1 MRAASGAA
9 SWGRRRVVE
18 SILFYAG
25 LGAILVPFLF
35 PPVWMVLASLKT
47 QAQNIAV
54 PPVWFFRPTL
64 ANYRAV
70 FANNP
75 FAEYFLN
82 SLVVGVGSTGLG
94 LLVGLPAA
102 YSIAK
107 YRQEGLALGILVIR
121 MVPGM
126 AYLIPWYIVFSRLEL
141 IGTHLALILTHL
153 TITLPFTIWLMIG
166 FFEDLPAEV
175 TDAALIDGCSEIGT
189 FFRIAVPL
197 TLPGAAVAAI
207 FAFTY
212 SWNNFL
218 LSLIIGGLRTR
229 TLPVAVYNFMSYGF
243 VEWGGIMAGATV
255 VTLPV
260 LLLILVIQKQIAGG
274 LTLGA
279 VKG

>member
-1 MRAASGAA
+1 VRAASGAA
-9 SWGRRRVVE
+9 DRGPRRGLER
-18 SILFYAG
+18 SLFFAG
-25 LGAILVPFLF
+25 LGLILVPFLF

-47 QAQNIAV
+47 QVQNIAV
-54 PPVWFFRPTL
+54 PPVWLFRPTL

-82 SLVVGVGSTGLG
+82 SLIVGVGSTGLG

-141 IGTHLALILTHL
+141 VGTHLALILTHL

-197 TLPGAAVAAI
+197 TLPGTAVAAI
-207 FAFTY
+207 FAFTW

-260 LLLILVIQKQIAGG
+260 LLLILVVQKQIAGG